1 MSSATMASKR
11 TGRAR
16 AKPEHVAAPPKVKLG
31 PLDGYIAFHLR
42 MAQEVA
48 LRAFIAS
55 SHQPDF
61 KRGHFADSHG
71 HRAQPRPVADRG
83 VPRHRSGKS
92 TLSPL
97 IRELARDE
105 LILRE
110 SSSVDRRSVTL
121 RLSPKGQKV
130 LDTLLKYV
138 EAHERRLDAIVGEAK
153 AELIGLMKRIA
164 ATLS

>member
-61 KRGHFADSHG
+61 KRGHFATLMVIGLNPGLSQIEAC
-71 HRAQPRPVADRG
+71 RAIGRD
-83 VPRHRSGKS
+83 KS